1 MDFALSSSCNPVE
14 LFYCGT
20 MPEGMAFRQI
30 VGHRALLYVIAKAL
44 VRDSLPPSMLFAGP
58 EGVGKRLVAQSIA
71 QAMNCLSPRIGS
83 GLDVFPIDGCGTC
96 SVCNRI
102 DRGVFP
108 DFIVVKPTEK
118 IGSKAIESETGSI
131 KIDQL
136 RSVYD
141 QAAYRPFEAKR
152 RVVVIDQ
159 AETMRDQ
166 EQSAFLKNLEEPPT
180 STQFILVTS
189 RPDML
194 RATIRS
200 RCPQLRFGV
209 LTVDE
214 IVDVLRRNEGL
225 SEKVSRAAA
234 ATSGGSIGRAI
245 KVATGEFSMS
255 RDAALEFLDAISSA
269 RDVRGKVTCAKAL
282 ATVKGKRRTPAADR
296 QELRLRLESMSA
308 LLRDI
313 EAVTTGASIPLANA
327 DVSQKIRKIAGEFG
341 GGRSRRGF
349 SIIHQAIAA
358 VDQNGSSKVIADWVA
373 SRL

>member
-1 MDFALSSSCNPVE
+1 
-14 LFYCGT
+14 

-30 VGHRALLYVIAKAL
+30 IGHRTLLDLTARAL
-44 VRDSLPPSMLFAGP
+44 VRDSLPPSLLFVGP

-83 GLDVFPIDGCGTC
+83 GSDTVAIDGCGTC

-102 DRGVFP
+102 DRGGFP
-108 DFIVVKPTEK
+108 DFIVVKPTET
-118 IGSKAIESETGSI
+118 GSRNIESETGSI

-136 RSVYD
+136 RPVLD
-141 QAAYRPFEAKR
+141 QAGYRPFEARR

-159 AETMRDQ
+159 AERMAAPA
-166 EQSAFLKNLEEPPT
+166 QSAFLKNLEEPPT

-194 RATIRS
+194 LVTVRS
-200 RCPQLRFGV
+200 RCPQLRFGF

-214 IVDVLRRNEGL
+214 IVDVLRRNKGL
-225 SEKVSRAAA
+225 EERVSRAAA
-234 ATSGGSIGRAI
+234 ATSGGSIGQAI
-245 KVATGEFSMS
+245 KIATGEFSTS
-255 RDAALEFLDAISSA
+255 RDAALEFLDAVSSA
-269 RDVRGKVTCAKAL
+269 RDVRGKVTCAKAFV
-282 ATVKGKRRTPAADR
+282 TVKGKRRTPAADR
-296 QELRLRLESMSA
+296 QELRSRLESMSA

-313 EAVTTGASIPLANA
+313 EAITTDSGIPLANA
-327 DVSQKIRKIAGEFG
+327 DISQKIRKLAVKFG

-349 SIIHQAIAA
+349 SIVHQAIAS
-358 VDQNGSSKVIADWVA
+358 VDQNGSSKVVADWVA

>member
-71 QAMNCLSPRIGS
+71 QAMNCLSPHIGS
-83 GLDVFPIDGCGTC
+83 GSDALAIDGCGTC
-96 SVCNRI
+96 SVCDRI
-102 DRGVFP
+102 DRGTFP
-108 DFIVVKPTEK
+108 DFIVVKPTD
-118 IGSKAIESETGSI
+118 IRSKTVESETGSI

-136 RSVYD
+136 RSVFD

-159 AETMRDQ
+159 AERMRDR
-166 EQSAFLKNLEEPPT
+166 EQSAFLKNLEEPPA

-200 RCPQLRFGV
+200 RCPQLRFGI

-214 IVDVLRRNEGL
+214 IFDLLRSNEGL

-245 KVATGEFSMS
+245 KIATGEFSTS

-269 RDVRGKVTCAKAL
+269 RDVRGKVTCAKVFS
-282 ATVKGKRRTPAADR
+282 TVKGTRRTPAADR
-296 QELRLRLESMSA
+296 QELRSRLESMSA

-313 EAVTTGASIPLANA
+313 EAVTTGSSIPLANA
-327 DVSQKIRKIAGEFG
+327 DVAEKIRKIAGRFG

-349 SIIHQAIAA
+349 SIVHQAISA
-358 VDQNGSSKVIADWVA
+358 VDQNGSSKVVADWVA

>member
-1 MDFALSSSCNPVE
+1 MDFALPSSCNPVE

-30 VGHRALLYVIAKAL
+30 IGHRTLLDLTARAL
-44 VRDSLPPSMLFAGP
+44 VRDSLPPSLLFVGP

-83 GLDVFPIDGCGTC
+83 GSDTVAIDGCGTC

-102 DRGVFP
+102 DRGGFP
-108 DFIVVKPTEK
+108 DFIVVKPTET
-118 IGSKAIESETGSI
+118 GSRNIESETGSI

-136 RSVYD
+136 RPVLD
-141 QAAYRPFEAKR
+141 QAGYRPFEARR

-159 AETMRDQ
+159 AERMAAPA
-166 EQSAFLKNLEEPPT
+166 QSAFLKNLEEPPT

-194 RATIRS
+194 LVTVRS
-200 RCPQLRFGV
+200 RCPQLRFGF

-214 IVDVLRRNEGL
+214 IVDVLRRNKGL
-225 SEKVSRAAA
+225 EERVSRAAA

-245 KVATGEFSMS
+245 KIATGEFSTS

-269 RDVRGKVTCAKAL
+269 RDVRGKVTCAKAFV
-282 ATVKGKRRTPAADR
+282 TVKGKRRTPAADR
-296 QELRLRLESMSA
+296 QELRSRLESMSA

-313 EAVTTGASIPLANA
+313 EAITTDSSIPLANA
-327 DVSQKIRKIAGEFG
+327 DISQKIRKIAVKFG

-349 SIIHQAIAA
+349 SIVHQAIAS
-358 VDQNGSSKVIADWVA
+358 VDQNGSSKVVADWVA

>member
-1 MDFALSSSCNPVE
+1 
-14 LFYCGT
+14 

-30 VGHRALLYVIAKAL
+30 VGHRALLDVTARAL
-44 VRDSLPPSMLFAGP
+44 FRDSLPPSLLFAGP

-71 QAMNCLSPRIGS
+71 QAMNCLSPHIGS
-83 GLDVFPIDGCGTC
+83 GLDTLAIDGCGTC

-102 DRGVFP
+102 DRGAFP

-118 IGSKAIESETGSI
+118 IGSKAIESETGTI

-152 RVVVIDQ
+152 RVIVIDQ

-166 EQSAFLKNLEEPPT
+166 EQSAFLKNLEEPPA

-245 KVATGEFSMS
+245 KVATGEFSTS
-255 RDAALEFLDAISSA
+255 RDAALEFLDAISLA

-296 QELRLRLESMSA
+296 QELRSRLESMSA

-327 DVSQKIRKIAGEFG
+327 DVSEKIRKIAGEFG

-358 VDQNGSSKVIADWVA
+358 VDQNGSSKVVADWVA

>member
-1 MDFALSSSCNPVE
+1 MCD
-14 LFYCGT
+14 
-20 MPEGMAFRQI
+20 
-30 VGHRALLYVIAKAL
+30 
-44 VRDSLPPSMLFAGP
+44 
-58 EGVGKRLVAQSIA
+58 
-71 QAMNCLSPRIGS
+71 
-83 GLDVFPIDGCGTC
+83 
-96 SVCNRI
+96 RI
-102 DRGVFP
+102 DRGGFS
-108 DFIVVKPTEK
+108 DYIVVKPTET
-118 IGSKAIESETGSI
+118 GSKNIESEIGSI
-131 KIDQL
+131 KVDQL
-136 RSVYD
+136 RSVFD

-159 AETMRDQ
+159 AERMVPPA
-166 EQSAFLKNLEEPPT
+166 QSAFLKNLEEPPN

-194 RATIRS
+194 HATIRS

-209 LTVDE
+209 LTADE
-214 IVDVLRRNEGL
+214 IVDVLLRNEGL

-234 ATSGGSIGRAI
+234 AISGGSIGRAI

-308 LLRDI
+308 LLRDT

>member
-1 MDFALSSSCNPVE
+1 MDFALSSYCNAVE

-30 VGHRALLYVIAKAL
+30 IGHRALLDLTVRAL
-44 VRDSLPPSMLFAGP
+44 VRGSLPPSLLFAGP

-71 QAMNCLSPRIGS
+71 QAMNCLSPLMGS
-83 GLDVFPIDGCGTC
+83 GLDAFAVDGCGTC

-108 DFIVVKPTEK
+108 DFVVVKPTET
-118 IGSKAIESETGSI
+118 GSKTIESETGSI

-136 RSVYD
+136 RSVFD
-141 QAAYRPFEAKR
+141 QAGYRPFEAKR
-152 RVVVIDQ
+152 RVVVIDH
-159 AETMRDQ
+159 AERMRDQ

-189 RPDML
+189 RPGML
-194 RATIRS
+194 RATVRS
-200 RCPQLRFGV
+200 RCPQLRFGF
-209 LTVDE
+209 LTADE

-225 SEKVSRAAA
+225 EEKASRAAA
-234 ATSGGSIGRAI
+234 ATSGGSVGRALRI
-245 KVATGEFSMS
+245 ATGEFSTS

-269 RDVRGKVTCAKAL
+269 RNVQVKVSGAKAFVT
-282 ATVKGKRRTPAADR
+282 AKGKRRTPAADR
-296 QELRLRLESMSA
+296 QELRSRLESMSA

-313 EAVTTGASIPLANA
+313 EAITTDSSIPLVNA
-327 DVSQKIRKIAGEFG
+327 DVSEKIRKIAEKFG
-341 GGRSRRGF
+341 GGRSRQGF
-349 SIIHQAIAA
+349 SIVHQAIEA
-358 VDQNGSSKVIADWVA
+358 VDRNGSPKVVADWVA